1 MDDSGD
7 ILILTLLRRWIQLSP
22 IVNRFYLISYTF
34 IIQYVYKLLFLGALK
49 RYWSL
54 DHVFWAFMFVYS
66 KVYVLPVSPSWSVW
80 VRVLCHENLLMISD
94 KTFQCCF
101 LRNGA
106 THHSKS
112 GNIIRMMSTT
122 ITSNIKQTC
131 VTRNQ
136 NFFQKNHID
145 LEFQESIEKWG

>member
-1 MDDSGD
+1 M
-7 ILILTLLRRWIQLSP
+7 LLRGWIWLSP
-22 IVNRFYLISYTF
+22 IVDPLYLIR
-34 IIQYVYKLLFLGALK
+34 LLSFNTLTSC
-49 RYWSL
+49 YSL
-54 DHVFWAFMFVYS
+54 ESLNGTEVWTTCFEDLYSVYS